1 MDASAATFIERM
13 GLQFEEDGLPRIA
26 GRVMGLLLLKED
38 PASLEE
44 LATELQ
50 VSKASASTNC
60 RLLEGAGLAER
71 RAFPGD
77 RRDYYRAD
85 PDLALRSLDS
95 ARGRMESLVKILAD
109 ALRELPPE
117 MTLARSRIR
126 RLHDFHNFLLAEL
139 KEVTVRWAQRER
151 EEVERRAGVHSSVER
166 QSARGL
172 EQGTEMGEES

>member
-44 LATELQ
+44 LANELQ

-71 RAFPGD
+71 RALPGD
-77 RRDYYRAD
+77 RKDYYRAD

-95 ARGRMESLVKILAD
+95 AQGRMENLVEILAD
-109 ALRELPPE
+109 ALRDLPPE
-117 MTLARSRIR
+117 KTLARSRIR

-139 KEVTVRWAQRER
+139 KEVTARWAQREAD
-151 EEVERRAGVHSSVER
+151 EAGRDPDGPASGGDQATRLLKQEN
-166 QSARGL
+166 Q
-172 EQGTEMGEES
+172 MGEGA

>member
-1 MDASAATFIERM
+1 MYASVATFIERM
-13 GLQFEEDGLPRIA
+13 GFQFEEDVLPRIA
-26 GRVMGLLLLKED
+26 DRVMGLLLLEED

-95 ARGRMESLVKILAD
+95 ARGRMESLVEILAD
-109 ALRELPPE
+109 ALEELPPE
-117 MTLARSRIR
+117 MKLARSRIR
-126 RLHDFHNFLLAEL
+126 RLHDFHSFLLVEL
-139 KEVTVRWAQRER
+139 KEVTVRWAQREQ
-151 EEVERRAGVHSSVER
+151 EEVESRAGVHSSEDER
-166 QSARGL
+166 SARGM
-172 EQGTEMGEES
+172 GRGAEMGEQS